1 MQYVKPLSD
10 TEIRAALVA
19 AHRRRSLFP
28 GGSLETSIAV
38 VRRELDRSL
47 QALQRA
53 TPFDAPELLDYRSSL
68 LRDIARKRR
77 HLAELEGALE
87 EVELADVGRLRGFVA
102 GLALA
107 VG

>member
-1 MQYVKPLSD
+1 MQHVKPLSD
-10 TEIRAALVA
+10 AEVRAGLVA
-19 AHRRRSLFP
+19 AHRRRSLVP

-38 VRRELDRSL
+38 LSRELDRSL

-53 TPFDAPELLDYRSSL
+53 TPFDAPEILDYRSSL
-68 LRDIARKRR
+68 LRDIATKRR

-87 EVELADVGRLRGFVA
+87 EVEHEAG

>member
-19 AHRRRSLFP
+19 AHHRRSLFP
-28 GGSLETSIAV
+28 GGSLEISLAV
-38 VRRELDRSL
+38 VRLELDRSIH
-47 QALQRA
+47 ALRRA
-53 TPFDAPELLDYRSSL
+53 TDLGDLDYRSAL
-68 LRDIARKRR
+68 LKDIARKRR

-87 EVELADVGRLRGFVA
+87 EVELAAAGRLRGFVS